1 MTENGVTDMTH
12 MAVFDA
18 HMRELQALIN
28 EGNAEAN
35 GVTDKGKL
43 CAIRLGQI
51 EKITELLRAHKRTL
65 DYMAGN
71 PYEPQ
76 VLFGEAIVR
85 GEMGGAV

>member
-1 MTENGVTDMTH
+1 MTENGMTDMTH

-35 GVTDKGKL
+35 GVTDKAKL

-51 EKITELLRAHKRTL
+51 EKLTELLRVHKRTL
-65 DYMAGN
+65 DYLAGK
-71 PYEPQ
+71 PYEPE
-76 VLFGEAIVR
+76 VLFGAAIVH
-85 GEMGGAV
+85 GEMGGGV